1 MYYVYVSGQGT
12 PEPVMVTGGTCVA
25 GAASGTVVFTPRNSH
40 AAGYKISSATSG
52 IQEAINDAC
61 GIPSGAIVGNPNARI
76 ILPATG
82 VLANALP
89 VYGTIYAH
97 CSRALI
103 EGNGTLLSC
112 STRDRCML
120 LGDLVN
126 SNHYGGVTLRGVNF
140 TSTLSSDGCQITNT
154 QRQSNVVTITTA
166 TTCSTIQSGDIV
178 NINFTDS
185 PAY

>member
-1 MYYVYVSGQGT
+1 M
-12 PEPVMVTGGTCVA
+12 
-25 GAASGTVVFTPRNSH
+25 
-40 AAGYKISSATSG
+40 
-52 IQEAINDAC
+52 
-61 GIPSGAIVGNPNARI
+61 GNPNARI

-82 VLANALP
+82 ALANALP
-89 VYGTIYAH
+89 VYGSIFAH

-112 STRDRCML
+112 STRDRCMV

-140 TSTLSSDGCQITNT
+140 TSTVKADGCQITNT

-166 TTCSTIQSGDIV
+166 SACSTIQNGDIV
-178 NINFTDS
+178 NINFTDNV
-185 PAY
+185 AYWGTTDRLRCQGQRLLTIRRGQRGIDCNPGNDSDRERGGREIMRCQERWKKI